1 MSKVTMFDAP
11 FKVASSKFTMLAITF
26 IMMALTIKYERDA
39 FVAHV
44 FGVTYQLL
52 MVLTQLNRIYC
63 QMEDSN
69 LNFFYFV
76 LVGGVVHSFVPV
88 VGLFYSSFM
97 YVHVGFCFTV
107 HILHMIDC
115 YMIFNHLSARDN
127 GYIFIL
133 VLVNLMEFVANL
145 TYMFPNTVSDRGMVL
160 IFISVQLMALLL
172 SVLKVTRE
180 KINDRYVMKVSPYS
194 MMAPSTYASMNN
206 FWPPQHDKHLP
217 NSNTLDTSKSRPTLD
232 LARDSDPEIQ
242 QDVCKAAN
250 NKVEERIF
258 KVKFVEF
265 FLDRLVLVS
274 VTEAIV
280 LLSLTTPHY
289 DHGTFTV
296 GSGFYFAVMVA
307 KCDHKNNKSAIS
319 LRRIIGVF
327 ATYLLIGFATQCPH
341 TFSPHF
347 HEICAAVSVC
357 VSAFI
362 ALYAFQSLVIVR
374 ALCCVKVAAMLSFV
388 INAGVQLSFCF
399 KPHGGNFATEYL
411 TCVFC
416 AFSLIICSHSIKTLP
431 GSIAS

>member
-1 MSKVTMFDAP
+1 MSTVTMFDAP
-11 FKVASSKFTMLAITF
+11 FRVASSKFTMLAITF
-26 IMMALTIKYERDA
+26 VMMALTIKYDRDA

-52 MVLTQLNRIYC
+52 MVLTQLNRIYG
-63 QMEDSN
+63 QIENSN

-76 LVGGVVHSFVPV
+76 LVGGVVHSFIPV

-145 TYMFPNTVSDRGMVL
+145 TYMLPNSVSDRGMVL

-194 MMAPSTYASMNN
+194 MMALSTYASLNN
-206 FWPPQHDKHLP
+206 FWSPHHDKHLP
-217 NSNTLDTSKSRPTLD
+217 NSNNLTTLQSRPTLD

-242 QDVCKAAN
+242 QDVCKAVI
-250 NKVEERIF
+250 NKDERIF

-265 FLDRLVLVS
+265 FLDRLVLVCI
-274 VTEAIV
+274 TEAIV
-280 LLSLTTPHY
+280 LLSLTHPHY
-289 DHGTFTV
+289 DHGVFTI

-307 KCDHKNNKSAIS
+307 KCDHKMNKTTIS
-319 LRRIIGVF
+319 LRRILCVF
-327 ATYLLIGFATQCPH
+327 ATYLLIGFVTQFPH
-341 TFSPHF
+341 DFSPHF
-347 HEICAAVSVC
+347 HKICAAISVFI
-357 VSAFI
+357 SAFI
-362 ALYAFQSLVIVR
+362 ALYVFQSLVIVR
-374 ALCCVKVAAMLSFV
+374 ARCCVKVAAMLSFV
-388 INAGVQLSFCF
+388 INVGVQLSFCF
-399 KPHGGNFATEYL
+399 KPHDGNFATEYL
-411 TCVFC
+411 ICVFC